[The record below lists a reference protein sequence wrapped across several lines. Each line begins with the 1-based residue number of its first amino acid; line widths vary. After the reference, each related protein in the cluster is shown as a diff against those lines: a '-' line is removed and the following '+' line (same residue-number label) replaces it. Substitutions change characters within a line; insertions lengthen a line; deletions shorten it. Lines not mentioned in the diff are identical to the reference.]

1 LQPPQTLLML
11 QDIFTG
17 SIPLG
22 FFLSITPG
30 AVFFVLLETSV
41 LKGFKAAVAFDLG
54 AIVSD
59 ILFILIAYFSS
70 YKLLNKLK
78 DEPGLF
84 IFGGLIML
92 IYGIISYIKINRSA
106 KNQLIDH
113 ASKEIIRKDYFSLFA
128 KGFLLNFINIGVL
141 LFWLGIIITWG
152 PKLNMDNSRILVFFT
167 GTLIMYFL
175 VDLGK
180 IMLAKQL
187 RSKLTMKNIVKIK
200 QGISIIIIIF
210 GSFLVIQGWFPQIF
224 KKAIDTVEQH
234 AG

>member
-1 LQPPQTLLML
+1 ML
-11 QDIFTG
+11 EDIFTG

-22 FFLSITPG
+22 FFLSVTPG

-54 AIVSD
+54 AIASD

-70 YKLLNKLK
+70 YKLLHKLK

-84 IFGGLIML
+84 VFGGIIML
-92 IYGIISYIKINRSA
+92 IYGIISYIKINKSA
-106 KNQLIDH
+106 KSELIDS

-152 PKLNMDNSRILVFFT
+152 PKLNMDNSRMLVFFI
-167 GTLIMYFL
+167 GTLGMYFL

-187 RSKLTMKNIVKIK
+187 RSKLTMKNIIKIK
-200 QGISIIIIIF
+200 RGISIVIIVF
-210 GSFLVIQGWFPQIF
+210 GSFLVVQGWFPELF
-224 KKAIDTVEQH
+224 KNAIDRVEQH
-234 AG
+234 AEEGS

>member
-1 LQPPQTLLML
+1 ML
-11 QDIFTG
+11 EDIFTG

-54 AIVSD
+54 AIASD

-84 IFGGLIML
+84 VFGGLIML
-92 IYGIISYIKINRSA
+92 IYGIISFIKINRTA
-106 KNQLIDH
+106 KNELIDS
-113 ASKEIIRKDYFSLFA
+113 ASKEIIRKDYFSLFV

-152 PKLNMDNSRILVFFT
+152 PKLNMENSRILVFFIA
-167 GTLIMYFL
+167 TLAMYFL

-200 QGISIIIIIF
+200 RGISIVIIIF
-210 GSFLVIQGWFPQIF
+210 GSFLVVQGWFPELF
-224 KKAIDTVEQH
+224 KKAVDAVEQQ
-234 AG
+234 GKGS